1 MMKKTDKPIYLEVY
15 FDEDQDITETF
26 EQLLKSE
33 DFKLVIK
40 TELLDRVY
48 HAIKEGKEEFALFR
62 LMHYST
68 DFVVDKKQYK
78 KLLGTILSLY
88 EQEEDYLKCVE
99 IKNVIDKL

>member
-1 MMKKTDKPIYLEVY
+1 MKKTDKPIYLEIY

-48 HAIKEGKEEFALFR
+48 LAIKEEKEELSLFR
-62 LMHYST
+62 LMHYSV
-68 DFVVDKKQYK
+68 DFVVEKKHYK

-88 EQEEDYLKCVE
+88 EQEEDYLKCIE

>member
-1 MMKKTDKPIYLEVY
+1 MKKTDKPIYLEIY

-48 HAIKEGKEEFALFR
+48 LAIKEEKEELSLFR
-62 LMHYST
+62 LMHYSI
-68 DFVVDKKQYK
+68 DFVVEKKQYK

-88 EQEEDYLKCVE
+88 EQEEDYLKCIE